1 MLSKL
6 FNVLAINVS
15 IKKGANMIDQSK
27 REDLHEENTKK
38 NVEEPIRK
46 RTIFVSL
53 TVLAIVIVAIAG
65 SWYLLQPEHPG
76 TLAPN
81 FSLTDVNG
89 NAFRLSDFK
98 GSVVVIDFM
107 STTCLGCRL
116 SMPELED
123 VWNEYEERIVM
134 MSISVTAPPFDD
146 TEEMIRDWMSEF
158 GSTWI
163 HGKDTTGVM
172 FDYRVMGIPTVIIID
187 KDGYIRFTHD
197 YDPITAA
204 PPISAET
211 ISQEIEELL

>member
-6 FNVLAINVS
+6 FNTLAINVS

-38 NVEEPIRK
+38 NEEEPIRK

-53 TVLAIVIVAIAG
+53 TVLAIIIVAIAG

-89 NAFRLSDFK
+89 NAFRLSGFRGK
-98 GSVVVIDFM
+98 VVVIDFM
-107 STTCLGCRL
+107 ATWCGPCRA
-116 SMPELED
+116 SMPELKA
-123 VWNEYEERIVM
+123 VWKKYQGQIVM
-134 MSISVTAPPFDD
+134 MSISISWGID
-146 TEEMIRDWMSEF
+146 TEDELRDWMHEF
-158 GSTWI
+158 EATWV
-163 HGKDTTGVM
+163 HARDTADPPVTLLY
-172 FDYRVMGIPTVIIID
+172 DAHGIPKIVIID
-187 KDGYIRFTHD
+187 KDGYIQFTHV
-197 YDPITAA
+197 PS
-204 PPISAET
+204 PLLGPISAER